1 MQGWVKLRTVAAGL
15 VLGGL
20 AAAQDAGRP
29 LTFAEDVAPIVH
41 ARCTGCHAPGQA
53 GPFVLASHAD
63 VARRAGVI
71 ADVVARGLMP
81 PWLPVPGAGGPFV
94 GDRSLP
100 EAERATLLAWIAQ
113 GCAPGDLARAPAPP
127 APAPEWQLGPPDLL
141 LVLEPAV
148 RVPAE
153 GRDVYRNFV
162 LPVALAEPR
171 WVRALEFD
179 PGDRT
184 LVHHAAIGL
193 DSSGGARARD
203 ARDAEPGF
211 PGMNMGGARLPDG
224 HFLGWAPGK
233 RVDPG
238 RADMA
243 WRLAPGDDLVL
254 QLHLRPSGK
263 PETIRPRVALHF
275 AAQAPTA
282 RPTAIVLSALDL
294 DIPAGAAEYVVEREY
309 RLPVAAS
316 VLAIAPHAHY
326 VGHDLRAWAA
336 LPDGREVPLIR
347 LRPWDFDWQD
357 SYRYV
362 EPVALPPGTRLGMRY
377 QYDNSATNPLNPF
390 SPPRRIVYGE
400 AATDEMGE
408 LLVQLLPA
416 DPDERETLE
425 RDFALYMER
434 QTLAHLV
441 ALLAGAPDDARL
453 AYSVALSHE
462 RLGEWEPALVHLRA
476 VVRAR
481 PKDAMARTALGR
493 VLARAGDLATSAT
506 ELARAQA
513 ELGSDARTR
522 QALAGAWAVL
532 GDAQRA
538 RGDEPGARR
547 SFEASLALVP
557 APAVRARLER

>member
-1 MQGWVKLRTVAAGL
+1 MATWTRILPRTGAAL
-15 VLGGL
+15 ALAGL
-20 AAAQDAGRP
+20 AAAQERA

-41 ARCTGCHAPGQA
+41 ARCTGCHSAGQA
-53 GPFVLASHAD
+53 GPFVLASHDD
-63 VARRAGVI
+63 VAKRARVI

-81 PWLPVPGAGGPFV
+81 PWLPVAGEGGPFV
-94 GDRSLP
+94 GERSLS

-113 GCAPGDLARAPAPP
+113 GCAPGDLERAPPPP

-162 LPVALAEPR
+162 LPAALAEPR
-171 WVRALEFD
+171 WVRAFEFD

-193 DSSGGARARD
+193 DSGGGARALD
-203 ARDAEPGF
+203 ARDPEPGF

-238 RADMA
+238 RADLA

-263 PETIRPRVALHF
+263 AETIRPRVALHF
-275 AAQAPTA
+275 AARAPTA

-294 DIPAGAAEYVVEREY
+294 DVPAGNAEYVVEREY
-309 RLPVAAS
+309 GLPVAAT

-326 VGHDLRAWAA
+326 IGHDLRAWAT
-336 LPDGREVPLIR
+336 LPDGHELPLIR
-347 LRPWDFDWQD
+347 LRPWDFNWQD

-362 EPVALPPGTRLGMRY
+362 EPVALPAGARIRMRFV
-377 QYDNSATNPLNPF
+377 YDNSAANPLNPF
-390 SPPRRIVYGE
+390 APPRRIVYGE

-416 DPDERETLE
+416 DPAERETLE
-425 RDFALYMER
+425 RDFATYRER
-434 QTLAHLV
+434 QTLEHLQG
-441 ALLAGAPDDARL
+441 LLRAAPDDARL

-462 RLGEWEPALVHLRA
+462 RLGEWSAALPHLRA
-476 VVRAR
+476 VVLQRSR
-481 PKDAMARTALGR
+481 DAMARTALGR
-493 VLARAGDLATSAT
+493 VLARAGELAASAA

-513 ELGSDARTR
+513 DLGSDARTR
-522 QALAGAWAVL
+522 QALAGAWVVL